1 MRSIFCIVITWLFT
15 AACYSQVT
23 RALVIGIDT
32 YSPPQ
37 GKAVPV
43 NNDRQIF
50 LNLNGCKNDAI
61 AISSVLQTHFA
72 VSQKNIDTLY
82 NRTATREN
90 ILGKLK
96 QLLDNSHQNDLVF
109 LFYAGHGSQV
119 NNSLSSEPDRKD
131 ETIVPS
137 DAWTKPGMDIT
148 DKELARIFNQFIDK
162 GIKLVVVFD
171 CCHSGSMSRAP
182 VFDMPVSRYIKGSVI
197 DSKDPAGFTAPEQR
211 RDGDFIILSASQDN
225 ESAVEQYDGNGI
237 PHGAFTNA
245 FLQSVYQQGSNA
257 SLNNLFLATRAILKA
272 NGKKQE
278 PVLAGSQKWMFRTLL
293 NGEIQQSA
301 NAVLIPAIGNNN
313 EYIEIGAGYAQ
324 ELNAGNELIC
334 VLPENDTVLLRIDT
348 VLSITNSWASVIRGD
363 KSKIKSGQLF
373 EISNWMSRQTPLLSV
388 YFPDHSYSEMD
399 IQKITAIGR
408 SLKNLLPNQFVND
421 LSDSDPEL
429 SFFFVKG
436 QCWMNNA
443 GRQLVLVKKADPASL
458 MKVIGNKTFYFDIP
472 LAEKFRNALKNRL
485 SKNANIQ
492 LVTNST
498 EAQYVLFGSLN
509 NNQQLAYG
517 WRRTQATAKDSLENM
532 PVQTRSF
539 GLTEQTDISYTL
551 NSDSLAQ
558 MAARLSKVRAWLQLT
573 GPKTTDPFPYH
584 LELRH
589 KGSNAIIDTMPFRVD
604 DEVTLYLVEE
614 YGALKTAKRKYVY
627 SFIIDRDGTMTLLYP
642 NPAKGNVENRFPQI
656 NANSRKENVELINFS
671 IGIPTGT
678 DTYFLLAT
686 DEPIQQYALLFNQM
700 GTRSVNLTEEANP
713 LRDLINLGNEQKTR
727 SLSKSPKNWTL
738 SKLSIKTIY

>member
-1 MRSIFCIVITWLFT
+1 MRSISCLVVSWLFAVT
-15 AACYSQVT
+15 CFSQVT

-37 GKAVPV
+37 GIKVSI
-43 NNDRQIF
+43 NNDRQTF
-50 LNLNGCKNDAI
+50 PNLSGCKNDAI
-61 AISSVLQTHFA
+61 AISSVLQTHFS
-72 VSQKNIDTLY
+72 VSKKNIDTLY
-82 NRTATREN
+82 NREATRDN
-90 ILGKLK
+90 IVGKLK
-96 QLLDNSHQNDLVF
+96 QLLDNSRENDLVF

-119 NNSLSSEPDRKD
+119 NNTLSSEPDKKD

-137 DAWTKPGMDIT
+137 NAWTKPGMDIT

-162 GIKLVVVFD
+162 GIKLIAVFD

-182 VFDMPVSRYIKGSVI
+182 VFDMPVSRYIKGSLFDTK
-197 DSKDPAGFTAPEQR
+197 DSSGFIPPEQR
-211 RDGDFIILSASQDN
+211 RDGNFIFLSASQDN

-245 FLQSVYQQGSNA
+245 FLQSIYQQGANA
-257 SLNNLFLATRAILKA
+257 SVSNLFLAARSILKA

-278 PVLAGSQKWMFRTLL
+278 PVLAGSQKWLFKTLL
-293 NGEIQQSA
+293 NSDIQQSSST
-301 NAVLIPAIGNNN
+301 VLIPAIGNNK

-324 ELNAGNELIC
+324 ELNIGNELIC
-334 VLPENDTVLLRIDT
+334 ILSGNDTILLRIDT
-348 VLSITNSWASVIRGD
+348 VLSITNSWAIVIKGD

-408 SLKNLLPNQFVND
+408 ILNQQLPKQFIND
-421 LSDSDPEL
+421 LSDSDPEIC
-429 SFFFVKG
+429 FFFIKG
-436 QCWMNNA
+436 QCWMNDA
-443 GRQLVLVKKADPASL
+443 GRQLVLVKKTDPASL
-458 MKVIGNKTFYFDIP
+458 MAIIGKKTFYFDIP
-472 LAEKFRNALKNRL
+472 LSDKFRNILKNRL
-485 SKNANIQ
+485 GKNANIQ
-492 LVTNST
+492 IVTNSS

-509 NNQQLAYG
+509 NNQHLAYG

-539 GLTEQTDISYTL
+539 SLQENNDFSYSS
-551 NSDSLAQ
+551 NSDSLAL

-573 GPKTTDPFPYH
+573 GPKTTELFPYH

-614 YGALKTAKRKYVY
+614 YGALKTSKRKYVY
-627 SFIIDRDGTMTLLYP
+627 SFIIDKEGTMTLLYP
-642 NPAKGNVENRFPQI
+642 NPSKGNVENRFPQI
-656 NANSRKENVELINFS
+656 NANSRKEAVELINFS

-686 DEPIQQYALLFNQM
+686 DEPIQQYALLFNQT
-700 GTRSVNLTEEANP
+700 GTRSVNVAEDTNP

-727 SLSKSPKNWTL
+727 NISKTTKNWTL

>member
-1 MRSIFCIVITWLFT
+1 MRSIFCIVIAWLFT
-15 AACYSQVT
+15 ATCFSQVT
-23 RALVIGIDT
+23 RALVIGIDI

-50 LNLNGCKNDAI
+50 PNLNGCKNDAI

-96 QLLDNSHQNDLVF
+96 LLLDNCQQNDLVF
-109 LFYAGHGSQV
+109 IFYAGHGSQV

-137 DAWTKPGMDIT
+137 DAWTRPGMDIT

-162 GIKLVVVFD
+162 RIKLVVVFD

-182 VFDMPVSRYIKGSVI
+182 VFDMPVSRYIKGSLF
-197 DSKDPAGFTAPEQR
+197 DSKDPEGFTAPEQR

-245 FLQSVYQQGSNA
+245 FLQSVYQQGANA
-257 SLNNLFLATRAILKA
+257 SVSNLFLATRAILKA

-278 PVLAGSQKWMFRTLL
+278 PVLAGSQKWLYRTLL

-301 NAVLIPAIGNNN
+301 NAVLIPAIGNNK

-334 VLPENDTVLLRIDT
+334 VLPGNDTVLLRIDT
-348 VLSITNSWASVIRGD
+348 VLSITNSWASVIKGD

-373 EISNWMSRQTPLLSV
+373 EISNWISRQTPLLSV
-388 YFPDHSYSEMD
+388 YFPDHSYSEID

-408 SLKNLLPNQFVND
+408 SLKKQLPNQFVND
-421 LSDSDPEL
+421 LSDSDPEM

-443 GRQLVLVKKADPASL
+443 GRQLVLVKKTDPASL
-458 MKVIGNKTFYFDIP
+458 MKIIGKKTFYFDIP
-472 LAEKFRNALKNRL
+472 LAEKFKNALKNRL

-509 NNQQLAYG
+509 KNQQVAYG

-539 GLTEQTDISYTL
+539 GLTEQTDISFTL

-589 KGSNAIIDTMPFRVD
+589 KGSDAIIDTMPFRVD

-614 YGALKTAKRKYVY
+614 YGALKTPKRKYVY

-642 NPAKGNVENRFPQI
+642 NPLKGNVENRFPQI

-727 SLSKSPKNWTL
+727 SLSKTPKNWTL